1 MSTNQGVGV
10 SAASVGRTIAFA
22 AIAAI
27 LTLLGLVYGLGM
39 DPMDAFYIA
48 FTIGSATAAAVA
60 LTGREANIGTVASA
74 AALLLLL
81 GLAGP
86 YLGLSAILTFKTETT
101 TVYVPIEFLPWIA
114 LGLLA
119 VFAVGYALGA
129 PVGRL
134 ALWVLGSVLAV
145 FWFAVTD
152 PTSQV
157 VISCLVALIAA
168 VPLLRSSPASA
179 SGLLGAA
186 VAIVP
191 SSRTQVVF
199 DLSQANAVGMM
210 MVPLVLFAALDPF
223 GIIQEKRIQ
232 ELASVIVIFIAFLQV
247 LSALL

>member
-1 MSTNQGVGV
+1 MSTTQGVGV

-27 LTLLGLVYGLGM
+27 LTLLGLIYGLGM

-60 LTGREANIGTVASA
+60 LTEREANIGTVASA

-119 VFAVGYALGA
+119 IFVVGYALGA

-145 FWFAVTD
+145 FWFAVTE

-157 VISCLVALIAA
+157 VIACLIALIAA
-168 VPLLRSSPASA
+168 VPLLRASPSTATT
-179 SGLLGAA
+179 GLLVGAVLPA
-186 VAIVP
+186 G
-191 SSRTQVVF
+191 RTQVVF
-199 DLSQANAVGMM
+199 DLSQANVVGMM
-210 MVPLVLFAALDPF
+210 LIPLILFVALDPF
-223 GIIQEKRIQ
+223 NVIRERRIQ
-232 ELASVIVIFIAFLQV
+232 ELASVVVIFIAFLQV
-247 LSALL
+247 LTALL